1 MQISEHIENLLMNTL
16 VLEKKTLK
24 KHRFRKTP
32 FYIFL
37 LGNELNKIWAKFG
50 KVKYYKTL

>member
-1 MQISEHIENLLMNTL
+1 MNTL